1 MIFFLYLSMLPVL
14 LGIPKISYSLMSVLN
29 EKSGDNSVGFI
40 PIANS
45 INTLVGLGLSWLI
58 ETIYWHTK
66 GLPVVVRSDI
76 YKNQLISVIVC
87 YVICLVLLLLRRK
100 LSFFGYGELG
110 GYVVG
115 KFVSAY
121 FLTFFWLLF
130 FFYNFLQDFKLI
142 KL

>member
-1 MIFFLYLSMLPVL
+1 MLPVL

-29 EKSGDNSVGFI
+29 EKSGESSIGFI

-45 INTLVGLGLSWLI
+45 INNLIGLGFSWLI

-76 YKNQLISVIVC
+76 YKNQLIWVIIC
-87 YVICLVLLLLRRK
+87 YVICLVLLFLRRK

-110 GYVVG
+110 GFVAG
-115 KFVSAY
+115 KFISAY
-121 FLTFFWLLF
+121 FLTFCWLLF
-130 FFYNFLQDFKLI
+130 IFYNFLQDFKLI
-142 KL
+142 KI